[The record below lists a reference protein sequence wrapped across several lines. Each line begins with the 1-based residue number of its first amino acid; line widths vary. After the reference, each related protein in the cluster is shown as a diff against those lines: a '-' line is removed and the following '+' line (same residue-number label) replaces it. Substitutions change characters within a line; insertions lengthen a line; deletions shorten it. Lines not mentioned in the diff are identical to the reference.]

1 MSSTQVDIRGAL
13 IRIQGGQ
20 LLLPNATISEV
31 LSYSAPEP
39 VEEGPDWL
47 LGRLRWRGWR
57 LPLVAF
63 SPLSGQGAEAA
74 GLGSKIVVLKALGGD
89 PRLPFF
95 ALLTHGFPRLV
106 TIAADVLLDAGD
118 DESDASTALPFGVRA
133 RVRLNDEDAFI
144 PDIDAIETAVRDA
157 LAS

>member
-1 MSSTQVDIRGAL
+1 MSATIEDIRGAL

-39 VEEGPDWL
+39 VADAPDWL

-63 SPLSGQGAEAA
+63 SPLSAQGTETA

-106 TIAADVLLDAGD
+106 TIAADALLDTAGD
-118 DESDASTALPFGVRA
+118 ENDDATALPFGVRA
-133 RVRLNDEDAFI
+133 RVRLNDEDALI
-144 PDIDAIETAVRDA
+144 PDIDAIEAAVRDA
-157 LAS
+157 LAH